1 MVSDVASTVDP
12 LSPYRLG
19 PLHLRNRI
27 VKAATFEGM
36 TRDGLVSDE
45 LVEYHRRPAAGGA
58 AMTTLAYC
66 AVSSEGRTYRHQLW
80 MRPEAMDGLRRL
92 TDAVHAEGAAAA
104 VQLGHAGWFANPKA
118 TREPAIGPSRV
129 FSPYGL
135 GWPKAMD
142 AADLACTRQA
152 FADAA
157 VAAVD
162 AGFDG
167 LELHLGHGY
176 LLSQFLSPHTNRRRD
191 AYGGTIEQRARFPR
205 EVCLAVR
212 EAVGDRA
219 AVWAKLNMD
228 DGFRGGMTAR
238 EGVEVAR
245 MLEADGSLDALQLTG
260 GFTAK
265 SPMFL
270 MRGDVP
276 LKELIE
282 LERDPVRRLGMR
294 VVAPTLMKAW
304 DFEEAF
310 FLPLAREVRSAV
322 LMPLML
328 LGGVTQLA
336 TAQRAMAEGFD
347 LVGMARALL
356 IEPDL
361 PKRWATGDG
370 GPSPCTHCNQCVVE
384 MDRDGTR
391 CVLI

>member
-1 MVSDVASTVDP
+1 MDDVVVEVPDP

-19 PLHLRNRI
+19 PVQLRNRI

-36 TRDGLVSDE
+36 TPDGLVSDE
-45 LVEYHRRPAAGGA
+45 LIEYHRAPAAGGA
-58 AMTTLAYC
+58 AMTTVAYC

-80 MRPEAMDGLRRL
+80 MRPDALDGLRRL
-92 TDAVHAEGAAAA
+92 TDSVHAEGAAAA

-118 TREPAIGPSRV
+118 TREPSVGPSRV

-135 GWPKAMD
+135 CFPKAMD
-142 AADLACTRQA
+142 VSDLARVRNA

-157 VAAVD
+157 VKAVE
-162 AGFDG
+162 AGFDSI
-167 LELHLGHGY
+167 ELHLGHGY
-176 LLSQFLSPHTNRRRD
+176 LLSQFLSPYTNRRRD
-191 AYGGTIEQRARFPR
+191 EYGGGIENRARFPR

-212 EAVGDRA
+212 DAIGDRA

-228 DGFRGGMTAR
+228 DGFRSGMTGH

-245 MLEADGSLDALQLTG
+245 MLEVDGALDALQLTG

-276 LKELIE
+276 LKELIA

-294 VVAPTLMKAW
+294 LVAPTLMKAW

-310 FLPLAREVRSAV
+310 FLPLARQVRTATT
-322 LMPLML
+322 MPLML
-328 LGGVTQLA
+328 LGGVTRYQ
-336 TAQRAMAEGFD
+336 TAANALAEGFA

-361 PKRWATGDG
+361 PRRWAAGDRAE
-370 GPSPCTHCNQCVVE
+370 SPCTHCNQCVVE

-391 CVLI
+391 CILR

>member
-1 MVSDVASTVDP
+1 MTDEPADATDP

-19 PLHLRNRI
+19 PLELRNRI

-36 TRDGLVSDE
+36 TPDGLVSDQ

-58 AMTTLAYC
+58 AMTTVAYC

-80 MRPEAMDGLRRL
+80 MRPEAMAGLRRL

-142 AADLACTRQA
+142 EVDLERTRQA
-152 FADAA
+152 FAHAA

-176 LLSQFLSPHTNRRRD
+176 LLSQFLSPHTNRRGD
-191 AYGGTIEQRARFPR
+191 AYGGGIEGRARFPR

-212 EAVGDRA
+212 DAVGDRA

-245 MLEADGSLDALQLTG
+245 MLQVDGALDALQLTG

-304 DFEEAF
+304 DFTEAF
-310 FLPLAREVRSAV
+310 FLPLAREVRAATT
-322 LMPLML
+322 MPLML
-328 LGGVTQLA
+328 LGGVTRLD
-336 TAQRAMAEGFD
+336 TARQALAEGFD

-361 PKRWATGDG
+361 PRRWAAGDG

-391 CVLI
+391 CVLR

>member
-1 MVSDVASTVDP
+1 VDSSPLPADP
-12 LSPYRLG
+12 LAPYRLG
-19 PLHLRNRI
+19 PLALRSRI
-27 VKAATFEGM
+27 VKAATYEGM
-36 TRDGLVSDE
+36 TPDGLVSDQ

-58 AMTTLAYC
+58 AMTTVAYC
-66 AVSSEGRTYRHQLW
+66 AVSPEGRTYRHQLW
-80 MRPEAMDGLRRL
+80 MRDEAMPGLRTL

-118 TREPAIGPSRV
+118 TREPSMGPSRV

-135 GWPKAMD
+135 CFPKAMTGD
-142 AADLACTRQA
+142 DLARVRDA
-152 FADAA
+152 FAAAA
-157 VAAVD
+157 VQAVE

-191 AYGGTIEQRARFPR
+191 AYGGSIENRARFPR

-212 EAVGDRA
+212 DAVGDRA

-228 DGFRGGMTAR
+228 DGFRQGMTAE

-245 MLEADGSLDALQLTG
+245 MLEVDGALDALQLTG

-265 SPMFL
+265 TPMYL

-304 DFEEAF
+304 DFEEAY
-310 FLPLAREVRSAV
+310 FLPLARQVRAATT
-322 LMPLML
+322 MPLML
-328 LGGVTQLA
+328 LGGVTRYQ
-336 TAQRAMAEGFD
+336 TAQNALAEGFA

-361 PKRWATGDG
+361 PHRWARGDRG
-370 GPSPCTHCNQCVVE
+370 DSPCTHCNQCVVE

-391 CVLI
+391 CVLV